1 MTMLRTVA
9 VLALVPGLAG
19 CALWPRAVAWVD
31 FRAVQTSEVQ
41 RFSRQDGYYNSAVA
55 AIERRDYAAALDLL
69 QAARATKPD
78 DVRVLNAFAVVYDK
92 LGRFDLSA
100 RYYEQ
105 AQRLDPASPVLAR
118 NIAYSATLQTR
129 AAGSVTVRLTVT
141 DSTGLQASAVHTLA
155 IGPAGGG
162 GGGGGGLG
170 AAWGLGL
177 LLAALSL
184 RRPSRR

>member
-41 RFSRQDGYYNSAVA
+41 RFSRQDGYYNSSVA

-129 AAGSVTVRLTVT
+129 VAAPPSYALAAAAAGPRPE
-141 DSTGLQASAVHTLA
+141 AA
-155 IGPAGGG
+155 AGV
-162 GGGGGGLG
+162 
-170 AAWGLGL
+170 
-177 LLAALSL
+177 
-184 RRPSRR
+184 